1 MRPKYKIYGESTWK
15 DVPCEKV
22 ETIPNDVDGL
32 KHYVVKDK
40 SRSSLLAKCRDGR
53 KWKRDSCTKWSGY
66 DSVRYLNSEGSF
78 YCPNVDFYYFHYM
91 IKRIASTLIRKVYI
105 KYVEQSASQNL
116 AVVRSML
123 HFRATGL
130 IYFMLEFIHA
140 QQKS

>member
-1 MRPKYKIYGESTWK
+1 M
-15 DVPCEKV
+15 PCQKV

-40 SRSSLLAKCRDGR
+40 LRSSLLAKCRDGM
-53 KWKRDSCTKWSGY
+53 KWKRDFCTKWSGY
-66 DSVRYLNSEGSF
+66 DSVRYQNSAGSF

-91 IKRIASTLIRKVYI
+91 IKRIVPKLIRKVYI

-130 IYFMLEFIHA
+130 IFIR
-140 QQKS
+140 QMNI